1 MVVMVVIRGKT
12 PRKAVSRRG
21 RVVMVCL
28 DELDEEVR
36 RVVIREGIVQRRV
49 MCVQTVAEE
58 SLVVQRR

>member
-1 MVVMVVIRGKT
+1 MLVMLVIQGKT